1 MGVLYIQERRE
12 TVEYPKHIVYATGII
27 VNEYGEILMIKSS
40 YRPGWE
46 PPGGIVEL
54 GEDTVTAVIRE
65 VKEETGYDVRI
76 TQLLSVLQNTGSPGS
91 LAKIGLVFKGEPIGG
106 QAQTSEEST
115 AVEWFPPAHA
125 LELVEVEGMKIRL
138 QDALA
143 FNGQVLFKAYVNK
156 PRYQVVRELR

>member
-1 MGVLYIQERRE
+1 M
-12 TVEYPKHIVYATGII
+12 EYPKHVVYATGII
-27 VNEYGEILMIKSS
+27 ENEKGEILMMKCS

-54 GEDTVTAVIRE
+54 GEDAVTAVTRE
-65 VKEETGYDVRI
+65 VKEETGFDVRI
-76 TQLLSVLQNTGSPGS
+76 TQLLSVLQNSGSPDS

-106 QAQTSEEST
+106 QAQTSAEST
-115 AVEWFPPAHA
+115 AVGWFPPARA

-143 FNGQVLFKAYVNK
+143 FNGKVLFKAYVTK
-156 PRYQVVRELR
+156 PGFQVVRQL

>member
-1 MGVLYIQERRE
+1 M
-12 TVEYPKHIVYATGII
+12 EYPKHIVYATGII
-27 VNEYGEILMIKSS
+27 ENEQGEILMMQCS

-54 GEDTVTAVIRE
+54 GEDAVTAVIRE

-106 QAQTSEEST
+106 QAQTSPEST
-115 AVEWFPPAHA
+115 AVGWFPPTQA

-143 FNGQVLFKAYVNK
+143 FTGKVLFKAYVTK
-156 PRYQVVRELR
+156 PDFQVIRQL